1 MKFLNIN
8 DFFRSD
14 KNYCMFLNH
23 ICPPLKMEDLS
34 CHLQWEHIVEALGC
48 TFSSCNFL
56 TWSATYL
63 TICCD
68 RTKVERVPMQLAKVF
83 FSGILLIFTLL
94 KKRTGPFLILVP
106 RIFCRLRKPSNLLD
120 PALFQTHK
128 IGASPLCKAKD
139 KSATKKLSPQC
150 YEQLN
155 KVSRNQQGYLSM

>member
-23 ICPPLKMEDLS
+23 ICPPPQNGRLILPFTVGAYCWGAWLYFFVLQLFDVKRDLS
-34 CHLQWEHIVEALGC
+34 YHLLWPYQSRKSTHAVGK
-48 TFSSCNFL
+48 S
-56 TWSATYL
+56 
-63 TICCD
+63 
-68 RTKVERVPMQLAKVF
+68 F